1 MCERKKEI
9 LPSLP
14 FPVDKGRE
22 WMRGVEREGGGCDD
36 SRGKDL
42 NMNTA
47 SVAKTPHRELKKDRQ
62 QKNISPKNINSP
74 KELLLSRG
82 RNLGCN

>member
-1 MCERKKEI
+1 MCERKKKI

-22 WMRGVEREGGGCDD
+22 WMREGGDD

-47 SVAKTPHRELKKDRQ
+47 SVAKTLHRELKKKTAK
-62 QKNISPKNINSP
+62 QKTSPQKIKIVLKSYCYTEAEFLDVIRT
-74 KELLLSRG
+74 K
-82 RNLGCN
+82 